1 MKIKQKFLTVTMLAV
16 LLFSTNNV
24 WAAVCNTLVCP
35 PAPAAPEIDA
45 ASGTAA
51 IALLTGVVLYIRKR
65 TKSKSSK
72 SEE

>member
-1 MKIKQKFLTVTMLAV
+1 MKIKQKFLTATMLTV
-16 LLFSTNNV
+16 LLFSTGNV
-24 WAAVCNTLVCP
+24 WAVPCISNLNCGGAT
-35 PAPAAPEIDA
+35 PEIDA

-65 TKSKSSK
+65 SKSKSSK

>member
-16 LLFSTNNV
+16 LLFSANNV

-35 PAPAAPEIDA
+35 PAPEIDA

-65 TKSKSSK
+65 AKSNSSK